1 MNYKK
6 IHDDIIQRA
15 KNRKLI
21 GYSETHHITLK
32 SMGGTNKTDN
42 LVKLTAK
49 EHFIIHKLLIEIY
62 PNELKIKRA
71 FWMMCNK
78 SIKHH
83 GRKYRISSKEYNF
96 IREEHSKIMKD
107 KMLNDNPSKKDE
119 VKEKLRIKA
128 TGRKFSDEIN
138 KKKGKVGYN
147 NISKRDDVRKKISD
161 KLKGHFVSDETKKK
175 ISESCREWSK
185 TNESSF
191 KGKSHKKETVE
202 YLSQLN
208 GTPITIDEIKYNS
221 LKRASKLLGV
231 SCYLLKKQY
240 KK

>member
-83 GRKYRISSKEYNF
+83 GRKHRIS
-96 IREEHSKIMKD
+96 
-107 KMLNDNPSKKDE
+107 
-119 VKEKLRIKA
+119 
-128 TGRKFSDEIN
+128 
-138 KKKGKVGYN
+138 
-147 NISKRDDVRKKISD
+147 
-161 KLKGHFVSDETKKK
+161 
-175 ISESCREWSK
+175 
-185 TNESSF
+185 
-191 KGKSHKKETVE
+191 
-202 YLSQLN
+202 
-208 GTPITIDEIKYNS
+208 
-221 LKRASKLLGV
+221 SKLLGV